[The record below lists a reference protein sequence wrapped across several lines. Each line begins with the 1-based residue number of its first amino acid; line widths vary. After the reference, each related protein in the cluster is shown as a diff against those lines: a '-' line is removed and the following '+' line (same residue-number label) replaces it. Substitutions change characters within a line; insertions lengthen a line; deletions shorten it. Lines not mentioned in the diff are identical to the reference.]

1 MTASHINGFYSLV
14 LSFYPNRIGSYA
26 SGACYALVTPD
37 GNALKSAG
45 MMPPE
50 DFLVFGEAIFTFYIR
65 PVLRHN
71 LVILTMNCPVH
82 NLE

>member
-14 LSFYPNRIGSYA
+14 LSFYPSRIGSYT

-45 MMPPE
+45 MMRRKIFWCPE
-50 DFLVFGEAIFTFYIR
+50 RPSSLFTLDLF
-65 PVLRHN
+65 
-71 LVILTMNCPVH
+71 
-82 NLE
+82 